1 MYTGSSLPVYTTV
14 LAVKIL
20 MKFMLIWGGNTM
32 LHETNEQQIGA
43 ATYVIER
50 VFTGTKTIQEVVTE
64 EIIFTG
70 KQAANFDQQD
80 SRMV

>member
-1 MYTGSSLPVYTTV
+1 MND
-14 LAVKIL
+14 K
-20 MKFMLIWGGNTM
+20 
-32 LHETNEQQIGA
+32 NEQQIGA

-50 VFTGTKTIQEVVTE
+50 VLKKKKTIQEVVTE

>member
-1 MYTGSSLPVYTTV
+1 MND
-14 LAVKIL
+14 K
-20 MKFMLIWGGNTM
+20 
-32 LHETNEQQIGA
+32 NEQQIGA

-70 KQAANFDQQD
+70 KKTVNFDRRE
-80 SRMV
+80 SHVV